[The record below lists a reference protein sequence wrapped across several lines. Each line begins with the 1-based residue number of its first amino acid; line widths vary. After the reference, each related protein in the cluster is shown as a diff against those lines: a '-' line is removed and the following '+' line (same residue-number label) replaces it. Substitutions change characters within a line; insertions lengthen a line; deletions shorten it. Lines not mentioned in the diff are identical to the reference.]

1 MWLVFTNQIVL
12 FEHIYTLAK
21 FVYDTGS
28 CFDPAQQLRPNLLL
42 GTKDLGPGPLINPI
56 STDQCDQIGQLFKAL
71 ATINLPK
78 TCTFLGNFCKR
89 VKIYHFPSEI
99 IFGQLLST
107 FWDFFWSHWHRS
119 TLAPSQPF
127 FLNGPTLIFF
137 SFIFGLIKQHYNF
150 YSKLM
155 LFDSSSMQH
164 RYSNSQPHD
173 YKSPLVTDR
182 PWRVTANGR
191 RRLE

>member
-1 MWLVFTNQIVL
+1 MFTNQIVL

-99 IFGQLLST
+99 HSLGNFYRHLAIFSGHT
-107 FWDFFWSHWHRS
+107 
-119 TLAPSQPF
+119 
-127 FLNGPTLIFF
+127 
-137 SFIFGLIKQHYNF
+137 GLITNI
-150 YSKLM
+150 SG
-155 LFDSSSMQH
+155 
-164 RYSNSQPHD
+164 
-173 YKSPLVTDR
+173 
-182 PWRVTANGR
+182 GR
-191 RRLE
+191 MTSINRKK